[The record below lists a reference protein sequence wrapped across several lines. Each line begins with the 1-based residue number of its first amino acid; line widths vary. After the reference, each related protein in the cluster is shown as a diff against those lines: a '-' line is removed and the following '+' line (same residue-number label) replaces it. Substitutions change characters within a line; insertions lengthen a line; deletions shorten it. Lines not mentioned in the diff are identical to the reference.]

1 MVDRQEV
8 MNLSSKSLKYDINQ
22 KFNLVKIGSL
32 QLKNYICKVFT
43 FCHQKRYTQ

>member
-22 KFNLVKIGSL
+22 KFNLK
-32 QLKNYICKVFT
+32 KNYICKVFT